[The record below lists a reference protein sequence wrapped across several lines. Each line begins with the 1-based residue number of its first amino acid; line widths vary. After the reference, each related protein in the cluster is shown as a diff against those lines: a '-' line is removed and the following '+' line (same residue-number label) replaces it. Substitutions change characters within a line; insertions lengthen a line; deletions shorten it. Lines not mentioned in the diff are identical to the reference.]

1 MVTLGSVNTVA
12 MPSFAFLLRCLLL
25 VTLCLDG
32 RLLSWPS
39 NANAGEPANAAT
51 VTALAQ
57 APATGLGDDCADAGT
72 GGRGGTH
79 DDCDCAKGTCGCICF
94 LSVAALPAV
103 APSLL
108 PHALPAEPLVWSAPH
123 VPPSTRTP
131 LFRPPIA

>member
-1 MVTLGSVNTVA
+1 
-12 MPSFAFLLRCLLL
+12 MPSLDFLLRCLLL

-32 RLLSWPS
+32 RVLSWPS
-39 NANAGEPANAAT
+39 NANAGEPANAT

-57 APATGLGDDCADAGT
+57 APAASRGDDCAESGK
-72 GGRGGTH
+72 GGRGGAH

-108 PHALPAEPLVWSAPH
+108 PHALLAEPLVWSAPH
-123 VPPSTRTP
+123 VPSSTRTP
-131 LFRPPIA
+131 LFRPPIV